1 MPARSTS
8 DTERT
13 VPDALFLYGGWP
25 GHRPYQV
32 AEWATSLMQ
41 DDLGLTVSATTDPF
55 RLEEDLTGFDVI
67 VIGWTQALTTEDLTD
82 KQERSLLHAVSH
94 GTGVAG
100 WHGMTASFRASLP
113 YHFVTGS
120 AFIEHPG
127 GEAVPV
133 PYRVTIT
140 DRDHPVTAGVSDF
153 DAATEQYYMHVDP
166 NVHVLA
172 DTVFSGEHLPWLD
185 GVRMPVAYVKT
196 FGDGKVFYETIGHQP
211 EDLLDPNVTRLVRQG
226 IEWATRS

>member
-1 MPARSTS
+1 MA
-8 DTERT
+8 E
-13 VPDALFLYGGWP
+13 ALFLYGGWP
-25 GHRPYQV
+25 GHRPYDV
-32 AEWATSLMQ
+32 ADWAIALMQ
-41 DDLGLTVSATTDPF
+41 DDLDLTVSATTDPF
-55 RLEEDLTGFDVI
+55 RLEADLTGFDVI

-100 WHGMTASFRASLP
+100 WHGMAASFRASLP
-113 YHFVTGS
+113 YHFVTGG

-133 PYRVTIT
+133 PYRVTVT
-140 DRDHPVTAGVSDF
+140 DHGHPVTAGVSDF

-166 NVHVLA
+166 SVHVLA

-196 FGDGKVFYETIGHQP
+196 FGSGRVFYETIGHQLQ
-211 EDLLDPNVTRLVRQG
+211 DLADANVTRLVRQG